1 MFKHV
6 VTREDE
12 LRALLGSPSERA
24 VKKESA
30 TVDEAGRTFIEHSP
44 FLLLATSNAAGQCD
58 VSPKGDQPGFV
69 RVLDERHLVIPDRP
83 GNKRL
88 DGMRNLL
95 QNPHAGLIFLIP
107 GREETLRVNGR
118 ASIVRDEEILATL
131 AARGKQPLLAIGSSR
146 GVLLQAFRRSGLW
159 RASRTAR
166 CSDRCLV
173 LYPKLKPAGRPS
185 RIRARERGGI
195 NAPSIESREDEMTG
209 TERVAAV
216 TGAASGIGRATALV
230 LSRGGTRVALCDK
243 NAAGLA
249 EVAKVIQGESG
260 QARVVELDVSDQG
273 LATRAIDGVVQGWGR
288 LDVLVNARASR
299 LGATS
304 RGPS

>member
-30 TVDEAGRTFIEHSP
+30 TVDEASRTFIAHSP
-44 FLLLATSNAAGQCD
+44 FVLLATSNAAGQCD

-69 RVLDERHLVIPDRP
+69 RVLDEGHLVIPDRP

-131 AARGKQPLLAIGSSR
+131 AARGKQPLLAIG
-146 GVLLQAFRRSGLW
+146 VEVEECFFHCPKAFRRSGLW
-159 RASRTAR
+159 EPEGWP
-166 CSDRCLV
+166 DRSLLPSMACV
-173 LYPKLKPAGRPS
+173 LYEKLKPAGKTLEDYE
-185 RIRARERGGI
+185 RESEEGI
-195 NAPSIESREDEMTG
+195 QRT
-209 TERVAAV
+209 
-216 TGAASGIGRATALV
+216 LY
-230 LSRGGTRVALCDK
+230 
-243 NAAGLA
+243 
-249 EVAKVIQGESG
+249 
-260 QARVVELDVSDQG
+260 
-273 LATRAIDGVVQGWGR
+273 
-288 LDVLVNARASR
+288 
-299 LGATS
+299 
-304 RGPS
+304 